1 MAEYKT
7 IPIELIDEPEL
18 PVRAQMDEQAL
29 EELAADIRLNGIIE
43 PLVVS
48 LVDGRYAI
56 WAGHRRYL
64 AARKAYLEQLPC
76 MVYTAG
82 ELPREAVMLSENIC
96 REDLTAAEQG
106 WFILELVEKLKLSMD
121 DLTRRLRRSENWINE
136 RVDLVQKDATV
147 AQAVA
152 QRFISHAVAKEL
164 LKCGDEDHR
173 RYLLKLAI
181 EHGCTARTIAYQ
193 VAQYKQQQQQPLAPA
208 AAAAPSTSAAPPPD
222 LTPHCVLCGMKDS
235 PENLVQKNVH
245 WYHWDPIKKFL
256 RDASIEVH
264 D

>member
-1 MAEYKT
+1 MAEYKI
-7 IPIELIDEPEL
+7 IPIEVIDEPEL
-18 PVRAQMDEQAL
+18 PVRTQMDEQAL
-29 EELAADIRLNGIIE
+29 EELAADIKLNGIIE

-48 LVDGRYAI
+48 LVDGRYSI

-64 AARKAYLEQLPC
+64 AARKAYLEELPC
-76 MVYTAG
+76 MVYAAG

-136 RVDLVQKDATV
+136 RVDLVQKDAQV

-164 LKCGDEDHR
+164 LRCPDEKHR
-173 RYLLKLAI
+173 QYLMKLAI
-181 EHGCTARTIAYQ
+181 DHGCTARTVAYQ
-193 VAQYKQQQQQPLAPA
+193 VGQFKQQQQAVLAGSGPAPA
-208 AAAAPSTSAAPPPD
+208 PAPGFQAPD

-256 RDASIEVH
+256 REASIEVH